1 MSEEKEKT
9 EAKPRGP
16 KTGKKQVSTNEL
28 PKKTLEECLAVIK
41 PIYEIYAG
49 GSATWDEIAGA
60 MNVGSKSPN
69 TKYLIWGAQAYEL
82 IVKENDKFH
91 LSETG

>member
-1 MSEEKEKT
+1 MSEEKEKI

-60 MNVGSKSPN
+60 MNVGQN
-69 TKYLIWGAQAYEL
+69 RLIPS
-82 IVKENDKFH
+82 I
-91 LSETG
+91 

>member
-1 MSEEKEKT
+1 MSEEKEKI

-49 GSATWDEIAGA
+49 GSATWG
-60 MNVGSKSPN
+60 
-69 TKYLIWGAQAYEL
+69 LC
-82 IVKENDKFH
+82 
-91 LSETG
+91 